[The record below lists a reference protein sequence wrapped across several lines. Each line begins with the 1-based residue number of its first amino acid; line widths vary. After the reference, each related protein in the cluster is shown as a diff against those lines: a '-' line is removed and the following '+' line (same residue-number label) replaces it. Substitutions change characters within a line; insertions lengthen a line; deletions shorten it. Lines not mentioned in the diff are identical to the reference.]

1 MTETLCHTLK
11 SIHLCKLVSRL
22 QCLGQKWR
30 TFFFFCGPVARLIS
44 KDICQSDTLPEN
56 RSRCSTGELN
66 EVFYVVRMLQT
77 SSVLNPTIFFSEM
90 LS

>member
-1 MTETLCHTLK
+1 MSYIKKHSSVQVGFT
-11 SIHLCKLVSRL
+11 SSVSRSEMAY
-22 QCLGQKWR
+22 
-30 TFFFFCGPVARLIS
+30 FFFCGPVARLIS